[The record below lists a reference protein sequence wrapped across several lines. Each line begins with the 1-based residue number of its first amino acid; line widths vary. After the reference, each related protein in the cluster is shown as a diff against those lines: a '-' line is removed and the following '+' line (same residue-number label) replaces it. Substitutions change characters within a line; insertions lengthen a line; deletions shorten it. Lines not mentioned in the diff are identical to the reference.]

1 MNRVL
6 KRLMDIAGA
15 LVALIVFSP
24 LMLWASVMIYFTMGG
39 PLMFRQ
45 IRPGLH
51 EKPFSILKFRTMRNA
66 VDASGKPLSDA
77 ERLTGFGTRMR
88 QWSIDELP
96 QFINILKGE
105 MSFVGP
111 RPLLFEFFEFYT
123 PEEMRRHEVKPGITG
138 WAQVHGRNNLDWDSR
153 LKLDVW
159 YVDHW
164 NIWLDIR
171 IILKTVL
178 TVIRREGIT
187 TEGHAT
193 FLRLDDDRRAKRE
206 AAAQQG
212 AALG

>member
-1 MNRVL
+1 M
-6 KRLMDIAGA
+6 MDIFGA
-15 LVALIVFSP
+15 LLALVLFSP
-24 LMLWASVMIYFTMGG
+24 LMLWASVMIYWHMGR

-51 EKPFSILKFRTMRNA
+51 QKPFAILKFRTMRNA

-77 ERLTGFGTRMR
+77 ERLTGFGARMR

-123 PEEMRRHEVKPGITG
+123 PEEMRRHEVKPGVTG
-138 WAQVHGRNNLDWDSR
+138 WAQVHGRNALDWDAR
-153 LKLDVW
+153 LKMDVW

-178 TVIRREGIT
+178 TVLRREGIT

-193 FLRLDDDRRAKRE
+193 FLRLDDERRAKRE
-206 AAAQQG
+206 LLAKQAAG
-212 AALG
+212 